1 MSQSGLNASLETFS
15 TTDSARRRDGLLP
28 GGPRVTIPYTFA
40 TNAKTYLHQP
50 QTQTQKQQQQ
60 QPFQSQH
67 YATFQEHANAV
78 MGTVRPGDN
87 TADSCSQGRRGSVI
101 WSGRP
106 ALEDDILRQGR
117 SPMMP
122 QTTDPG
128 TPPAM
133 EQLVRRKTS
142 DSSSTRRSSLVQS
155 DAVFSRPPTTRSS
168 ATGNETELFTQ
179 DDGRMSTSSL
189 SKYMTDKNNAPIQG
203 ANRSRKLSFQLP
215 MRLNSRD
222 SSDQVQ
228 KRTSVIEDLP
238 FDPQPDDPTSPGL
251 RPESGGLAARR
262 RVTMDLTLPVGLSDL
277 SKVSNHKGTHPSVLQ
292 SASPSHSR
300 SSKPPSLG
308 GDARAQSAHTTPTMR
323 ERHNPA
329 DMTDAVTPKETGVE
343 LESDSALP
351 SVATSLGTPSFVRPL
366 QRIRD
371 RCYTTLLHNR
381 NASRDQSDSDVTR
394 TRDESRTSENPDG
407 VTGQD
412 AHVRNELLQMAN
424 TSKSTSTR
432 RWPSK
437 KFRTSDSDEH
447 TQVTD
452 WRRDSRKSI
461 SVNIFRRSH
470 RFPEPRDDEKKEK
483 KPKKIASAPW
493 RREKNIDKPP
503 LPSASLANMPVPP
516 LFVPPGCTKVTSSAF
531 DKDRD
536 VRGKLA
542 DFFFDTNVFP
552 QAKRKQRASPSGY
565 WDSNAVLMSMQT
577 DIDLTNNE
585 DDEGPEGRPSPAP
598 LPPSPVIHQPG
609 LVSPP
614 GFRAGP
620 DGYFTVGTPQPT
632 PTPGTQ
638 DSWFRMHYS
647 DRTPDVGPTVAALHE
662 ADERRKFEWLIPEH
676 LPNSPLCP
684 LHPKY
689 VGPSKGLC
697 YWHGRKSN
705 GWGVEPRRDYDSD
718 PMKIGQGS
726 TRGWEVGEILKPPPE
741 PPKKRRLAS
750 FVE

>member
-1 MSQSGLNASLETFS
+1 M
-15 TTDSARRRDGLLP
+15 
-28 GGPRVTIPYTFA
+28 
-40 TNAKTYLHQP
+40 
-50 QTQTQKQQQQ
+50 
-60 QPFQSQH
+60 
-67 YATFQEHANAV
+67 
-78 MGTVRPGDN
+78 
-87 TADSCSQGRRGSVI
+87 
-101 WSGRP
+101 
-106 ALEDDILRQGR
+106 LEDDILRQGR

-128 TPPAM
+128 TPPTM
-133 EQLVRRKTS
+133 EQLLRRKTS

-168 ATGNETELFTQ
+168 TTGNETELFTQ
-179 DDGRMSTSSL
+179 DDGGMSPSSL
-189 SKYMTDKNNAPIQG
+189 SQNMTDKNTAPIQS

-215 MRLNSRD
+215 MRLNSKG

-228 KRTSVIEDLP
+228 NRASVMEDPP
-238 FDPQPDDPTSPGL
+238 FDRRSDDSTS

-262 RVTMDLTLPVGLSDL
+262 RIKIDLTLPVGLSDL
-277 SKVSNHKGTHPSVLQ
+277 SRVSDRKGKHTPVLCNT
-292 SASPSHSR
+292 SPSR
-300 SSKPPSLG
+300 SQISKTPGWG
-308 GDARAQSAHTTPTMR
+308 GDARAQSARTAPMMG
-323 ERHNPA
+323 ERHNLA
-329 DMTDAVTPKETGVE
+329 DITGAATPNKTGVE
-343 LESDSALP
+343 PESDSALP
-351 SVATSLGTPSFVRPL
+351 SVASSLGTPSFVRPL

-371 RCYTTLLHNR
+371 RCYTTLVHNR
-381 NASRDQSDSDVTR
+381 SGSRNQSDSDFAS
-394 TRDESRTSENPDG
+394 TRDESRISETPDG
-407 VTGQD
+407 VTDQD
-412 AHVRNELLQMAN
+412 THVRKEPLQLAN

-437 KFRTSDSDEH
+437 KSRTSDSDEQ

-470 RFPEPRDDEKKEK
+470 RFPEPKDDEKKEK

-493 RREKNIDKPP
+493 RREKKIDKPP
-503 LPSASLANMPVPP
+503 LPSASLAKMSVPP
-516 LFVPPGCTKVTSSAF
+516 PFVPPGSTKVSSPAF
-531 DKDRD
+531 DKDRE

-542 DFFFDTNVFP
+542 DFFFDTNAFP
-552 QAKRKQRASPSGY
+552 QAKRKQQRPSPSGY

-585 DDEGPEGRPSPAP
+585 DDEGPEGRPSPP
-598 LPPSPVIHQPG
+598 PMPPSPVIHQPG
-609 LVSPP
+609 LVSSP
-614 GFRAGP
+614 GFSAGP
-620 DGYFTVGTPQPT
+620 GGYFTVGTPQPT

-705 GWGVEPRRDYDSD
+705 GWGVEPRRDYDRD
-718 PMKIGQGS
+718 PMQIGQGK
-726 TRGWEVGEILKPPPE
+726 TRGWEVGELPKPAPE

>member
-1 MSQSGLNASLETFS
+1 MSQSGLNASLETS
-15 TTDSARRRDGLLP
+15 PTPDIARRRAGLLP
-28 GGPRVTIPYTFA
+28 GGSLATTPYTYA

-50 QTQTQKQQQQ
+50 QTQTQQQQ

-67 YATFQEHANAV
+67 HATFQEHANAV
-78 MGTVRPGDN
+78 MGTSRSGDN
-87 TADSCSQGRRGSVI
+87 AAESRSKGRRGSVI
-101 WSGRP
+101 WSGQP
-106 ALEDDILRQGR
+106 VLEDDLLKQSR

-128 TPPAM
+128 TPPTM
-133 EQLVRRKTS
+133 EELVRRKTS
-142 DSSSTRRSSLVQS
+142 DSSSTRRSSLMQS
-155 DAVFSRPPTTRSS
+155 DAVFSRPSTTRSS
-168 ATGNETELFTQ
+168 TTGNETEMFTQ
-179 DDGRMSTSSL
+179 DDEGMLPGSL
-189 SKYMTDKNNAPIQG
+189 SICMTGKNTAPILG

-215 MRLNSRD
+215 MRLNSKGPP
-222 SSDQVQ
+222 DQIQ
-228 KRTSVIEDLP
+228 KRASVIEDPLV
-238 FDPQPDDPTSPGL
+238 DRRSDNSTSSGL
-251 RPESGGLAARR
+251 RPEYGGLAARR
-262 RVTMDLTLPVGLSDL
+262 RIKMDLTLPIGPSDL
-277 SKVSNHKGTHPSVLQ
+277 SKVSNRKGIHPPVLH
-292 SASPSHSR
+292 STSPSRSR
-300 SSKPPSLG
+300 DFQPPGWG
-308 GDARAQSAHTTPTMR
+308 GDARAQSARTAPMMG
-323 ERHNPA
+323 ERHNVA
-329 DMTDAVTPKETGVE
+329 DVRDVVATEETGVE
-343 LESDSALP
+343 LEGDSALF
-351 SVATSLGTPSFVRPL
+351 SVATPSSTLSFVRPL

-371 RCYTTLLHNR
+371 RCYTTLLHHR
-381 NASRDQSDSDVTR
+381 NGSRTQSDLDFTS
-394 TRDESRTSENPDG
+394 TRDESRTSETPDG
-407 VTGQD
+407 VTDQD
-412 AHVRNELLQMAN
+412 AHVRDELPKLAI
-424 TSKSTSTR
+424 TSKSTNTR

-437 KFRTSDSDEH
+437 KSRTSDSDEH

-452 WRRDSRKSI
+452 WQRDSRKSI

-470 RFPEPRDDEKKEK
+470 RFPEPSDDGKKEK

-493 RREKNIDKPP
+493 RREKKIDKPP
-503 LPSASLANMPVPP
+503 LPSASLANMPIPP
-516 LFVPPGCTKVTSSAF
+516 LFVPPGCTKVPSPAF
-531 DKDRD
+531 DKDRE

-552 QAKRKQRASPSGY
+552 EAKRKQRASLSGY

-577 DIDLTNNE
+577 DIDLTKDE

-598 LPPSPVIHQPG
+598 VPPGPAIHQPG
-609 LVSPP
+609 LVSSP

-620 DGYFTVGTPQPT
+620 GGYFTVGTLQPT
-632 PTPGTQ
+632 PTPGAQ

-705 GWGVEPRRDYDSD
+705 GWGVEPRRDYDRD
-718 PMKIGQGS
+718 PMKIGQGK
-726 TRGWEVGEILKPPPE
+726 TRGWEVGEIPKPPPE
-741 PPKKRRLAS
+741 PTKKRRLAS